1 MTKLYNFDVLI
12 VYSQR
17 LATSA
22 YEKENNNTTPFPK
35 GSRNESYNEVYSYF
49 LESCQKIGLKAALT
63 TSADIV
69 GPGFCRSFW
78 EFNNDQWHKIN
89 SPCYSSFIFD
99 KFSPTTATL
108 KTNRQLLFSLSQIKP
123 FNDPGLF
130 NLFFD
135 KQKTSNSF
143 AQYAIPTVSLESN
156 NLLSIQT
163 ALSALAKLIDRHP
176 NSQDFSSD
184 IIVKDRYGAGGR
196 HVYKFDSKKLPKI
209 LSVITKNNHRS
220 FVIQPFVN
228 FDHGFNHDNNSAATD
243 IRLVYLN
250 GEIVQTYIRVA
261 KSGEFRCNEH
271 RGGTLTYIPLSAIP
285 KIVLKMSNLIAK
297 DLNNKRSLYALDF
310 VISDNGNAYLLEGN
324 TSPGLDWNLTLKHN
338 EIEAK
343 KLIRLVV
350 QQLLIWATP
359 PVITGPNSKK
369 PYPSY
374 SQTPFL
380 VDTKTTEAIS

>member
-1 MTKLYNFDVLI
+1 
-12 VYSQR
+12 
-17 LATSA
+17 
-22 YEKENNNTTPFPK
+22 
-35 GSRNESYNEVYSYF
+35 
-49 LESCQKIGLKAALT
+49 
-63 TSADIV
+63 
-69 GPGFCRSFW
+69 
-78 EFNNDQWHKIN
+78 
-89 SPCYSSFIFD
+89 
-99 KFSPTTATL
+99 
-108 KTNRQLLFSLSQIKP
+108 
-123 FNDPGLF
+123 
-130 NLFFD
+130 
-135 KQKTSNSF
+135 
-143 AQYAIPTVSLESN
+143 
-156 NLLSIQT
+156 
-163 ALSALAKLIDRHP
+163 
-176 NSQDFSSD
+176 
-184 IIVKDRYGAGGR
+184 
-196 HVYKFDSKKLPKI
+196 
-209 LSVITKNNHRS
+209 
-220 FVIQPFVN
+220 
-228 FDHGFNHDNNSAATD
+228 TD